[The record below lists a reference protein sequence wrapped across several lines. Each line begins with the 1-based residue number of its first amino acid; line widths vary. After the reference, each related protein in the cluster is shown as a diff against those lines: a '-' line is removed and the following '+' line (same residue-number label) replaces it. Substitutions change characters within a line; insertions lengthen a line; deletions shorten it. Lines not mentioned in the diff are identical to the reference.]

1 MAGNYFSQKL
11 CPKLPKKI
19 KELSMNDKNMTLNV
33 QTSPSFSEESEA
45 TKQSRE
51 HVGLESQQ
59 ACAISTVPL
68 TLGQRT
74 KLQ

>member
-1 MAGNYFSQKL
+1 
-11 CPKLPKKI
+11 
-19 KELSMNDKNMTLNV
+19 MNDKNMTLNV

-59 ACAISTVPL
+59 ACAIFLTVPL

-74 KLQ
+74 KPQ